1 MITVTIDNRLR
12 VRKSH
17 LPIGHEA
24 AIKQRLTVAN
34 GDKAAA
40 AKRRQWGWQDLPDSF
55 SLYEDDGPYLVMP
68 RGYAAELRAGL
79 EMSGEQVKWDDQ
91 TSARS
96 LRIDQMVTQGP
107 TLRPEQEEACSAI
120 LRHRQG
126 VLQAPT
132 GAGKTVTVLEAW
144 RRTGLTGLILVE
156 KAQLAKQWRE
166 RAREHLGVEVG
177 MIGEGEWEEK
187 ALTVAMLQTLHRR
200 EFNES
205 GGGAGGSACSMRR
218 ITQARTPTPLCY
230 ARRSAA
236 TSSASPPRR
245 WNGMWEQPFLV
256 HTLGPIF
263 HITTPETLRRT
274 GQRVTPQIVRVHTGW
289 RWVPANVKDEQLVD
303 TKVIYRRI
311 IKALEQDRG
320 RVEQIVANV
329 VAQPP
334 TCAQLVL
341 SKSLAYLDLIESG
354 LFIAGYEGEVYKM
367 VGAVSAERR
376 EEIAQLADAG
386 NCVIIATD
394 KVAGEGMDIRRL
406 DRLHLTW
413 PQRQELG
420 LTQQLGRV
428 LRTHP
433 DKREV
438 VVFDYVDSEGMLAN
452 QARLRAITYR
462 KAGYSIE
469 ERDMQRSFTS

>member
-1 MITVTIDNRLR
+1 LITVTIDNRLR

-34 GDKAAA
+34 GDKTAA

-55 SLYEDDGPYLVMP
+55 TLYEDDGPYLIMP

-79 EMSGEQVKWDDQ
+79 ELSGEQVKWDDH
-91 TSARS
+91 TSAHS

-107 TLRPEQEEACSAI
+107 ALRPEQEEACSAI

-126 VLQAPT
+126 VLQAPA
-132 GAGKTVTVLEAW
+132 GGGKTVTVLEAW

-200 EFNES
+200 ELGES
-205 GGGAGGSACSMRR
+205 WWDRFGFTTLDEAHRARAETYNHVLR
-218 ITQARTPTPLCY
+218 QARSRYLLGVTATPLE
-230 ARRSAA
+230 
-236 TSSASPPRR
+236 
-245 WNGMWEQPFLV
+245 GMWEQPFLV

-289 RWVPANVKDEQLVD
+289 RWVPANAKDEQLVD
-303 TKVIYRRI
+303 TKVIYKRI
-311 IKALEQDRG
+311 EKALERDRE
-320 RVEQIVANV
+320 RVSLIASNV
-329 VAQPP
+329 VAQPRE
-334 TCAQLVL
+334 CAQLVL
-341 SKSLAYLDLIESG
+341 SKSLNHLDLIESG
-354 LFIAGYEGEVYKM
+354 LFMAGYEGDVYKM
-367 VGAVSAERR
+367 IGAVPAERR

-386 NCVIIATD
+386 ECVIIATD

-462 KAGYSIE
+462 KAGYSIK
-469 ERDMQRSFTS
+469 ERNMQRSFTS